1 MELLTKLLK
10 VMGEFDKCS
19 HNQAL
24 HLPDE
29 STLNLPEKA
38 LGQQGADQSAGLC
51 LSSY

>member
-1 MELLTKLLK
+1 MELLTKLWK
-10 VMGEFDKCS
+10 IMEGFDKCS

-24 HLPDE
+24 RLPDG

-38 LGQQGADQSAGLC
+38 LGQWGGDQSAELC